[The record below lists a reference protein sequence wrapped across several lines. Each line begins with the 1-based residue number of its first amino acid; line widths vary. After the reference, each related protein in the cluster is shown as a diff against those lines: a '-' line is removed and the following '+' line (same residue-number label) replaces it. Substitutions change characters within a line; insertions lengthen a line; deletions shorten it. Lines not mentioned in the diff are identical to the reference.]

1 MRGDEGIKKLLEHF
15 EFETVVDVGCGGHFD
30 QSKAFLSG
38 GKTVTAVDPY
48 DSGIEIPQEI
58 TFINSKVEDLN
69 GPEYQY
75 DVVWCCHCLEH
86 QNNAIEFLQKLKHV
100 MKPDSL
106 VAITVPPL
114 KHNIVNG
121 HVTLWNGG
129 LLLYNLVL
137 AGFNCRNAMVRKY
150 GYNITVIIK
159 REDIQPDT
167 IHIKDLAHWLP
178 DGYNYQGFD
187 GDIEELNWESPNI

>member
-1 MRGDEGIKKLLEHF
+1 MRGDVAIEKLLSDF
-15 EFETVVDVGCGGHFD
+15 KFETIVDVGCGGHLD
-30 QSKAFLSG
+30 QSNAFLEG

-48 DSGIEIPQEI
+48 CSGIDIPEGI
-58 TFINSKVEDLN
+58 TYLHKKVEDLE
-69 GPEYQY
+69 GDEFRY
-75 DVVWCCHCLEH
+75 DLVWCCHCLEH
-86 QNNAIEFLQKLKHV
+86 QYNAIEFLRNLKQV

-137 AGFNCRNAMVRKY
+137 AGFDCREAKVKQY
-150 GYNITVIIK
+150 GYNITAIIK
-159 REDIQPDT
+159 RKDINPT
-167 IHIKDLAHWLP
+167 SIHIADLADWLP
-178 DGYNYQGFD
+178 EGYNYQGFD
-187 GDIEELNWESPNI
+187 GDIAELNWD

>member
-1 MRGDEGIKKLLEHF
+1 MRGDKAIEKLLKDFSF
-15 EFETVVDVGCGGHFD
+15 ESVVDVGCGGHFD
-30 QSKAFLSG
+30 QSKAFQTG

-48 DSGIEIPQEI
+48 DSGAEIPQEI
-58 TFINSKVEDLN
+58 TYINKKVEDLT
-69 GPEYQY
+69 GKEFEY
-75 DVVWCCHCLEH
+75 DLIWCCHCLEH
-86 QNNAIEFLQKLKHV
+86 QYNPIEFLTNLKNV
-100 MKPDSL
+100 MKPNSL

-137 AGFNCRNAMVRKY
+137 AGFNCRNAKVKKY
-150 GYNITVIIK
+150 GYNITVIIE
-159 REDIQPDT
+159 RDDIQPDT
-167 IHIKDLAHWLP
+167 IHIADLADWLP

-187 GDIEELNWESPNI
+187 GDIEELNWG